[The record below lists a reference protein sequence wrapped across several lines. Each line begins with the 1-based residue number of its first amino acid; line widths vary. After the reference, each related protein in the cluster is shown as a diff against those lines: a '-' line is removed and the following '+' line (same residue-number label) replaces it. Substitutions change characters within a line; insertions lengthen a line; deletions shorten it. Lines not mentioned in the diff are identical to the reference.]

1 MNVNIIRALTG
12 DYQNIMLFHD
22 EVKCQGYKKNTLK
35 LEEFLDIGH
44 VNTLNVAKE
53 IVLDFMRADI
63 VSLEELK
70 ADQIFVIKRKDGK
83 VLKFDDDVLR
93 DNVEI
98 QKILGF
104 GIVRNILNIFDT
116 ASGDLKVRLA
126 QDKVVISKRNFS
138 YPDEVVIVGK
148 YNGFQDK
155 VCFTANHLELIDFNY
170 IIDLLLR
177 QVERHQ
183 DIQIRCSSRRGGD
196 FLDEISFNIENKMIK
211 MNGEVKYMLPLI
223 IKSAEYKD
231 ELKKAK
237 SHQLKMKGF

>member
-1 MNVNIIRALTG
+1 MNINIIRALTG
-12 DYQNIMLFHD
+12 DYQNIVLFQD
-22 EVKCQGYKKNTLK
+22 EVKCQGYKKNALK

-44 VNTLNVAKE
+44 VNTLNVSKE

-70 ADQIFVIKRKDGK
+70 AREMIVIKRKDGK
-83 VLKFDDDVLR
+83 VLKIDDDVLR
-93 DNVEI
+93 DSAEI

-104 GIVRNILNIFDT
+104 GLARNILNIFDT
-116 ASGDLKVRLA
+116 ARGDLKVRLV
-126 QDKVVISKRNFS
+126 QDKVIISKRNFS
-138 YPDEVVIVGK
+138 YPDEFVIVEK
-148 YNGFQDK
+148 YNSFQDK
-155 VCFTANHLELIDFNY
+155 VCFTANHLELINFNY
-170 IIDLLLR
+170 IVDLLLK
-177 QVERHQ
+177 QVKRHQ

-196 FLDEISFNIENKMIK
+196 LLDEISFNIENKMIK
-211 MNGEVKYMLPLI
+211 MNGEIKYMLPLI

>member
-1 MNVNIIRALTG
+1 MNINIIRALTG
-12 DYQNIMLFHD
+12 DYQNIVLFQD
-22 EVKCQGYKKNTLK
+22 EVKCQGYKKNALK

-70 ADQIFVIKRKDGK
+70 AREMIVIKRKDGK
-83 VLKFDDDVLR
+83 VLKIDDDVLR
-93 DNVEI
+93 DSAEI

-104 GIVRNILNIFDT
+104 GLARNILNIFDT
-116 ASGDLKVRLA
+116 ARGDLKVRLV
-126 QDKVVISKRNFS
+126 QDKVIISKRNFS
-138 YPDEVVIVGK
+138 YPDDVVIAGK
-148 YNGFQDK
+148 YNSFQDK
-155 VCFTANHLELIDFNY
+155 VCLTANHLELINFNY
-170 IIDLLLR
+170 ILDLLLK
-177 QVERHQ
+177 QVKRHQ

-196 FLDEISFNIENKMIK
+196 LLDEISFNIENKMIK